1 MARAQHVDEL
11 DVPGHFMK
19 VGLLNDLDRV
29 IG

>member
-1 MARAQHVDEL
+1 VDEL